1 MNRLRE
7 LLGKFTPL
15 DVVIDEVLKRLD
27 EILYKSQFP
36 NEIAKFTVDLS
47 IERNNKRLSS
57 VGGGEGLFDYN
68 VKYPTWHYLKVL
80 VKGTGDWTLTIEM
93 PGGKT
98 VSLES
103 SEVSI
108 GDEVLLEFT
117 ELYFTNTAQSGEISP
132 VFWLEK
138 RYFEK
143 G

>member
-1 MNRLRE
+1 MNRLQE

-68 VKYPTWHYLKVL
+68 VKYPTWHYLKIL
-80 VKGTGDWTLTIEM
+80 KKGTGTFTFTFELPGKKTI
-93 PGGKT
+93 
-98 VSLES
+98 SLNS
-103 SEVSI
+103 DEVYS
-108 GDEVLLEFT
+108 GDEFLLEFT
-117 ELYFTNTAQSGEISP
+117 EIYFTNSSQSGVVSP

-138 RYFEK
+138 RYF
-143 G
+143 